1 MSSNQT
7 KPDSFIPLKPL
18 PAKGT
23 IGIFAPSSPV
33 ESEKLECGIRYL
45 ESLGYRIKT
54 TKSCSANLNY
64 IAGTGEER
72 ANDLMSLVN
81 DPHVDAV
88 FCTRGGFGSIM
99 MLPWLNYLEIAQAR
113 KIILG
118 FSDVTALQWAI
129 YRKTGLPSISAGMV
143 ATDLA
148 KTPLVPQ
155 FEEYFWKLLQSGEID
170 IPLDYQTE
178 HPQKVYG
185 ISMPGTISVAAMLL
199 GSEYFPSLKGSIPIL
214 EDVNEQ
220 QHKVEAYLQ
229 QMKLGGH
236 LNELSGVVLGR
247 FTPAEKEEYPDR
259 PSHEVVFERAFGH
272 GNYPVVQDFDYGH
285 VPGKISLPTGVPIF
299 LSLSDQSVM
308 RTRKTIF
315 EY

>member
-7 KPDSFIPLKPL
+7 KPDSLIPLKPL
-18 PAKGT
+18 PAKGI

-33 ESEKLECGIRYL
+33 DSVKLERGIRYL
-45 ESLGYRIKT
+45 ESLGYRTKT
-54 TKSCSANLNY
+54 TKSCYASLNY

-72 ANDLMSLVN
+72 AHDLMSLVN
-81 DPHVDAV
+81 DPQVDAI
-88 FCTRGGFGSIM
+88 FSTRGGFGSIM
-99 MLPWLNYLEIAQAR
+99 MLPWLNYEEIGKAR

-129 YRKTGLPSISAGMV
+129 YRKSGLPTISAGMV
-143 ATDLA
+143 GTDLA

-155 FEEYFWKLLQSGEID
+155 FEEHFWKLLHSGEVD
-170 IPLDYQTE
+170 LPLDYQTDQPRE
-178 HPQKVYG
+178 VHG

-199 GSEYFPSLKGSIPIL
+199 GSGYFPDLNGTIPIF

-236 LNELSGVVLGR
+236 LNQLSGVVLGR

-259 PSHEVVFERAFGH
+259 PSRDLVFDRAFGR
-272 GNYPVVQDFDYGH
+272 GNYPVVKGFDYGH
-285 VPGKISLPTGVPIF
+285 VPEKISLPTGVPIS
-299 LSLSDQSVM
+299 LSLGDQSVM

-315 EY
+315 EH